1 MIIYW
6 YDFYQCCI
14 NINKN
19 TKGGEKMDKEQIKSI
34 VAGLGIASLVAGV
47 SIAAP
52 TQAAQ
57 SG

>member
-1 MIIYW
+1 M
-6 YDFYQCCI
+6 
-14 NINKN
+14 
-19 TKGGEKMDKEQIKSI
+19 KGGESMDKEQIKSF

-52 TQAAQ
+52 SQAAQ

>member
-1 MIIYW
+1 LLFYIGIISP
-6 YDFYQCCI
+6 CSII
-14 NINKN
+14 NLNM
-19 TKGGEKMDKEQIKSI
+19 KGGENMDKEQLKSF

-52 TQAAQ
+52 AGAAQ